1 MDKEEFDAMLYK
13 SIQDNFYLD
22 ISIGAGEVIVKL
34 KMYLPVSIC
43 RYGGSE
49 TVLETSVRVGD

>member
-13 SIQDNFYLD
+13 SIKENFYLD
-22 ISIGAGEVIVKL
+22 ISICAGEVTVKL
-34 KMYLPVSIC
+34 KMFPPASIC

-49 TVLETSVRVGD
+49 TVLETSVGIED